1 MPLRSFYARAQSL
14 SLTSYNLCDFGEFTR
29 MFDGGHAVLTVLLVA
44 WRIAIGFRFV
54 AYSTGGGFNLNLNGL
69 LMD

>member
-1 MPLRSFYARAQSL
+1 MRGHNPLALQVTTCAIL
-14 SLTSYNLCDFGEFTR
+14 GEFTR

-54 AYSTGGGFNLNLNGL
+54 AYSTGGFNLNLNGL

>member
-1 MPLRSFYARAQSL
+1 
-14 SLTSYNLCDFGEFTR
+14 

-54 AYSTGGGFNLNLNGL
+54 AYSTGGFNLNLNGL

>member
-14 SLTSYNLCDFGEFTR
+14 SLTSYNLCDFR
-29 MFDGGHAVLTVLLVA
+29 RIHAHVRRWARPVLTVLLVA

-54 AYSTGGGFNLNLNGL
+54 AYSTGGFNLNLNGL